1 MESDGLSDSIFIDL
15 FTIKKMNGDCEI
27 INILL
32 KFYTVYA
39 DIYID
44 IVCQSVYN
52 IVILYK
58 FLL

>member
-15 FTIKKMNGDCEI
+15 FTIKKMNGDCEF

-32 KFYTVYA
+32 KFDTVYA

-44 IVCQSVYN
+44 IVCQLMYN

-58 FLL
+58 NLL